1 MTDDSKDALRAAS
14 FEPRSDALSA
24 HEVAEAPRPIGIWIA
39 SAVGAMLLGFVV
51 FVLPQLAHT
60 PDTQSSAV
68 SSSIAEGTQIVP
80 ASSPSGSQEN
90 ASERSPFAEAQLA
103 KARRS
108 AQEVLQSLLET
119 QSRLESRG
127 VDQWA
132 ADDFL
137 AASAVALDGDALYR
151 AQDFVAAEALY
162 QQALDSLNGLE
173 ARLSDEIDKRLAL
186 LFDAIESGDEA
197 TAGIIAPLLQQ
208 MAPDSD
214 AVFDAVERVPFMP
227 VIADLETAAKSNF
240 EQGRLNTAVAQ
251 VDEALALDP
260 AHQRLADV
268 ARQYKSALTQQ
279 RFEDAMTT
287 GFGLLGNNDFAGAR
301 AAFQSARNILPAANG
316 PKAALAQ
323 LEEAET
329 LSRLNDLLNQATDLA
344 AQEQW
349 AKAVEVLEAALAI
362 DASLVEASDGL
373 DRARPLAELFA
384 KLDTIV
390 EKQARLVDPVVLSE
404 AELSLSEAEAAL
416 AANVQTMPV
425 LKEKV
430 AAVQSA
436 VATASTP
443 LPVVITSDGL
453 TEITIK
459 RVARLGTVSSRTVSL
474 RPGQYQFLGSRDGY
488 RDVLVTASIN
498 ATSDNRI
505 DVRCEEAI
513 IR

>member
-1 MTDDSKDALRAAS
+1 MTDDSNDALRAAS
-14 FEPRSDALSA
+14 FEPRAATKSTQ
-24 HEVAEAPRPIGIWIA
+24 EAIDRPRPIGTWLALAIG
-39 SAVGAMLLGFVV
+39 AVLLGFVV
-51 FVLPQLAHT
+51 FILPQLAPT

-68 SSSIAEGTQIVP
+68 TSTIAQDTQT
-80 ASSPSGSQEN
+80 ASATSANAVQEN
-90 ASERSPFAEAQLA
+90 ISERSPFAEAQLA
-103 KARRS
+103 KVRRS

-137 AASAVALDGDALYR
+137 AASAVALEGDALYR
-151 AQDFVAAEALY
+151 AQDFDAAEALY
-162 QQALDSLNGLE
+162 QQALDSLIGLE
-173 ARLSDEIDKRLAL
+173 SRLSDEINSRLVL
-186 LFDAIESGDEA
+186 LLDAIESGDQA
-197 TAGIIAPLLQQ
+197 KAGAVAPLLSQ

-214 AVFDAVERVPFMP
+214 TVFDAVERVPLMP
-227 VIADLETAAKSNF
+227 AITELETAAKASF
-240 EQGRLNTAVAQ
+240 EQGRLSRAVSQ
-251 VDEALALDP
+251 VDEALRLDP
-260 AHQRLADV
+260 AHQRLVKV

-279 RFEDAMTT
+279 RFEDAMTK
-287 GFGLLGNNDFAGAR
+287 GFALLSDNDFTGAR
-301 AAFQSARNILPAANG
+301 ASFQSARNILTAADG

-329 LSRLNDLLNQATDLA
+329 LSRLNELLSQAADLA
-344 AQEQW
+344 AKEQW
-349 AKAVEVLEAALAI
+349 AKAVEVLEAALTI
-362 DASLVEASDGL
+362 DPSLVEALDGL
-373 DRARPLAELFA
+373 DQARPLAELFA

-404 AELSLSEAEAAL
+404 AQLSLTEAEAAL
-416 AANVQTMPV
+416 AANAQTSPV
-425 LKEKV
+425 LKDKV
-430 AAVQSA
+430 AAVRSA

-459 RVARLGTVSSRTVSL
+459 RVASLGTVSSRSVSL
-474 RPGQYQFLGSRDGY
+474 RPGQYQVLGSRDGY
-488 RDVLVTASIN
+488 RDVLVTVSIN

>member
-14 FEPRSDALSA
+14 FEPRAATQSTQEVSDT
-24 HEVAEAPRPIGIWIA
+24 PRPIGTWVALAIG
-39 SAVGAMLLGFVV
+39 AVLLGFVV
-51 FVLPQLAHT
+51 FILPEFAPT
-60 PDTQSSAV
+60 PDSQSSAAP
-68 SSSIAEGTQIVP
+68 STTSKDTQAAP
-80 ASSPSGSQEN
+80 TSTSAAQEN

-103 KARRS
+103 KVRRS

-137 AASAVALDGDALYR
+137 AASAVALEGDSLYR
-151 AQDFVAAEALY
+151 AQDFDAAEALY

-173 ARLSDEIDKRLAL
+173 ARLSDEIDRRLAL
-186 LFDAIESGDEA
+186 LLDAIESGDEA
-197 TAGIIAPLLQQ
+197 TAGTSAPLLQQ

-214 AVFDAVERVPFMP
+214 AVFDAVERVPLMP
-227 VIADLETAAKSNF
+227 TITELETAAKASF
-240 EQGRLNTAVAQ
+240 EQGRLSSAVSQ
-251 VDEALALDP
+251 VDEALRIDP
-260 AHQRLADV
+260 AHQRLAKV

-279 RFEDAMTT
+279 RFEDAMTK
-287 GFGLLGNNDFAGAR
+287 GFALLGDNDFIGAR
-301 AAFQSARNILPAANG
+301 AAFQSARNILPAADG

-329 LSRLNDLLNQATDLA
+329 LSRLNDLLSQAADLA
-344 AQEQW
+344 AQELW
-349 AKAVEVLEAALAI
+349 AKTVEVLESALAI

-373 DRARPLAELFA
+373 DQARPLAELFA

-404 AELSLSEAEAAL
+404 AQLSLSEAEAAL
-416 AANVQTMPV
+416 AENAETSPV
-425 LKEKV
+425 LRDKV
-430 AAVQSA
+430 VAVRSA

>member
-14 FEPRSDALSA
+14 FEPRAATQSTQ
-24 HEVAEAPRPIGIWIA
+24 EAIDRPRPIGTWVALAIG
-39 SAVGAMLLGFVV
+39 AVLLGFVV
-51 FVLPQLAHT
+51 FILPQLAPT

-68 SSSIAEGTQIVP
+68 TSTIAQDTQT
-80 ASSPSGSQEN
+80 ASATSANALKEN
-90 ASERSPFAEAQLA
+90 TSERSPFAEAQLA
-103 KARRS
+103 KVRRS

-127 VDQWA
+127 VDHWA

-137 AASAVALDGDALYR
+137 SASAVALEGDALYR
-151 AQDFVAAEALY
+151 AQDFEAAEALY
-162 QQALDSLNGLE
+162 QQALDSLNELE
-173 ARLSDEIDKRLAL
+173 ARLSDEINSRLAL
-186 LFDAIESGDEA
+186 LLDAIESGDEA
-197 TAGIIAPLLQQ
+197 TAGAIAPLLSQ

-214 AVFDAVERVPFMP
+214 AVFDAVERVPLMP
-227 VIADLETAAKSNF
+227 AITELETAAKASF
-240 EQGRLNTAVAQ
+240 EQGQLSTAVSQ
-251 VDEALALDP
+251 VDEALGLDP
-260 AHQRLADV
+260 AHQRLANV

-279 RFEDAMTT
+279 RFEDAMTK
-287 GFGLLGNNDFAGAR
+287 GFALLSDNDFTGAR
-301 AAFQSARNILPAANG
+301 ASFQLARNILPAADG
-316 PKAALAQ
+316 PRAALAQ

-329 LSRLNDLLNQATDLA
+329 LSRLNDLLSQAADLA
-344 AQEQW
+344 AKEQW
-349 AKAVEVLEAALAI
+349 AKAVEVLETALTI
-362 DASLVEASDGL
+362 DPSLVEASDGL
-373 DRARPLAELFA
+373 DQARPLAELFA

-404 AELSLSEAEAAL
+404 AQLSLSEAEAAL
-416 AANVQTMPV
+416 AANAQTSPV
-425 LKEKV
+425 LKDKV
-430 AAVQSA
+430 AAVRSA
-436 VATASTP
+436 VAMASTP

-488 RDVLVTASIN
+488 RDVLVTVSIN

>member
-14 FEPRSDALSA
+14 FEPRAATKTTQESIDR
-24 HEVAEAPRPIGIWIA
+24 PRPIGTWVALAIG
-39 SAVGAMLLGFVV
+39 AVLLGFVV
-51 FVLPQLAHT
+51 FILPQFAPA
-60 PDTQSSAV
+60 PDTPSSGV
-68 SSSIAEGTQIVP
+68 PSTFSEDTQTVP
-80 ASSPSGSQEN
+80 ASSTSATQEN

-103 KARRS
+103 KVRRS

-127 VDQWA
+127 VDHWA

-137 AASAVALDGDALYR
+137 SASAVALEGDSLYR
-151 AQDFVAAEALY
+151 AQDFEAAEALY
-162 QQALDSLNGLE
+162 QQALDSLNELE
-173 ARLSDEIDKRLAL
+173 ARLSDEINSRLAL
-186 LFDAIESGDEA
+186 LLDAIESGDEA
-197 TAGIIAPLLQQ
+197 TAGAIAPLLSQ

-214 AVFDAVERVPFMP
+214 AVFDAVERVPLMP
-227 VIADLETAAKSNF
+227 AITELETAAKASF
-240 EQGRLNTAVAQ
+240 EQGQLSTAVSQ
-251 VDEALALDP
+251 VDEALGLDP
-260 AHQRLADV
+260 AHQRLANV

-279 RFEDAMTT
+279 RFEDAMTK
-287 GFGLLGNNDFAGAR
+287 GFALLSDNDFTGAR
-301 AAFQSARNILPAANG
+301 ASFQSARNILPAADG

-329 LSRLNDLLNQATDLA
+329 LSRLNDLLSQAADLA
-344 AQEQW
+344 AKEQW
-349 AKAVEVLEAALAI
+349 AKTVEVLEAALTI
-362 DASLVEASDGL
+362 DPSLVEASDGL
-373 DRARPLAELFA
+373 DQARPLAELFA

-404 AELSLSEAEAAL
+404 AQLSLSEAEAAL
-416 AANVQTMPV
+416 AANAQTSPV
-425 LKEKV
+425 LKDKV
-430 AAVQSA
+430 AAVRSA

-459 RVARLGTVSSRTVSL
+459 RVARLGTVSSRNVSL

-488 RDVLVTASIN
+488 RDVLVTANIN

>member
-1 MTDDSKDALRAAS
+1 
-14 FEPRSDALSA
+14 
-24 HEVAEAPRPIGIWIA
+24 V
-39 SAVGAMLLGFVV
+39 LLGFVV
-51 FVLPQLAHT
+51 FILPQLAPT

-68 SSSIAEGTQIVP
+68 TSTIARDTQT
-80 ASSPSGSQEN
+80 ASATSANALKEN
-90 ASERSPFAEAQLA
+90 TSERSPFAEAQLA
-103 KARRS
+103 KVRRS

-137 AASAVALDGDALYR
+137 AASAVALEGDALYR
-151 AQDFVAAEALY
+151 AQDFDAAEALY
-162 QQALDSLNGLE
+162 QQALDSLIGLE
-173 ARLSDEIDKRLAL
+173 SRLNDEIDSRLAL
-186 LFDAIESGDEA
+186 LLDAIESGDEA
-197 TAGIIAPLLQQ
+197 TAVAIAPLLSQ

-214 AVFDAVERVPFMP
+214 TVFNALERVPLMP
-227 VIADLETAAKSNF
+227 AITELETAAKASF
-240 EQGRLNTAVAQ
+240 EQGQLSTAVSQ
-251 VDEALALDP
+251 IEEALGRDP
-260 AHQRLADV
+260 AHQRLANV
-268 ARQYKSALTQQ
+268 AQQYKSALTQQ
-279 RFEDAMTT
+279 RFEDSMTR
-287 GFGLLGNNDFAGAR
+287 GFELLSDSNFTGAR
-301 AAFQSARNILPAANG
+301 SSFQSARNIFPDADG
-316 PKAALAQ
+316 PSAALAQ

-329 LSRLNDLLNQATDLA
+329 LSRLNDLLSQAADLA
-344 AQEQW
+344 AKEQW
-349 AKAVEVLEAALAI
+349 TKAVEVLEAALTI
-362 DASLVEASDGL
+362 DPSLVEASDGL
-373 DRARPLAELFA
+373 DQARPLAELFA

-404 AELSLSEAEAAL
+404 AQLSLSEAEAAL
-416 AANVQTMPV
+416 AANAQTSPV
-425 LKEKV
+425 LKDKV

-436 VATASTP
+436 VVTASTP

>member
-1 MTDDSKDALRAAS
+1 MTDDSKDALHAAS
-14 FEPRSDALSA
+14 FEPRADTQSA
-24 HEVAEAPRPIGIWIA
+24 QIVDTPRPVATWLALAIGAI
-39 SAVGAMLLGFVV
+39 LLGFVV
-51 FVLPQLAHT
+51 FILPQLAPT
-60 PDTQSSAV
+60 PDNRSSAG
-68 SSSIAEGTQIVP
+68 SNTIAKEGQS
-80 ASSPSGSQEN
+80 ASTSLASLSQEN

-103 KARRS
+103 KIRRS

-132 ADDFL
+132 ADDFI
-137 AASAVALDGDALYR
+137 AASAIALEGDVLYR
-151 AQDFVAAEALY
+151 AQDFDEAEVLY

-173 ARLSDEIDKRLAL
+173 ARLSGEITSRLAL
-186 LFDAIESGDEA
+186 LLEAIESGDE
-197 TAGIIAPLLQQ
+197 TAASAIAPLLSQ

-214 AVFDAVERVPFMP
+214 AVFDTVERASLMP
-227 VIADLETAAKSNF
+227 EITELETAAKASF
-240 EQGRLNTAVAQ
+240 KQGRFSAAVSQ
-251 VDEALALDP
+251 VDEALGLDP
-260 AHQRLADV
+260 AHQRLANV
-268 ARQYKSALTQQ
+268 ARQYKSALTRQ
-279 RFEDAMTT
+279 RFEDAMTR
-287 GFGLLGNNDFAGAR
+287 GFALLSENDFTGAR
-301 AAFQSARNILPAANG
+301 ASFQSARNIVPAADG
-316 PKAALAQ
+316 PNAALAQ
-323 LEEAET
+323 LGEAET
-329 LSRLNDLLNQATDLA
+329 LSRLNDLLGQAADLA
-344 AQEQW
+344 AKEQW
-349 AKAVEVLEAALAI
+349 PMAVEVLEAALAI
-362 DASLVEASDGL
+362 DSSLVEALDGL

-390 EKQARLVDPVVLSE
+390 AKQARLVDPVVLSD
-404 AELSLSEAEAAL
+404 AQLSLSEAEAAL
-416 AANVQTMPV
+416 AANAQPSPA
-425 LKEKV
+425 LKYKV
-430 AAVQSA
+430 GAVRSA

-459 RVARLGTVSSRTVSL
+459 RVARLGTVLSRAVSL

>member
-14 FEPRSDALSA
+14 FEPRAATQSTQEISD
-24 HEVAEAPRPIGIWIA
+24 APRPVGTLIALAIG
-39 SAVGAMLLGFVV
+39 AVLLGFVV
-51 FVLPQLAHT
+51 FILPQFASA
-60 PDTQSSAV
+60 PDTPSSGAPSTISEV
-68 SSSIAEGTQIVP
+68 TQTVP
-80 ASSPSGSQEN
+80 ASSTSATQEN

-103 KARRS
+103 KVRRS

-137 AASAVALDGDALYR
+137 SASAVALEGDSLYR
-151 AQDFVAAEALY
+151 AQDFEAAEALY

-173 ARLSDEIDKRLAL
+173 ARLSDEIDRRLAL
-186 LFDAIESGDEA
+186 LLDAIESGDEA
-197 TAGIIAPLLQQ
+197 TAGTIAPLLQQ

-214 AVFDAVERVPFMP
+214 AVFDAVERVPLMP
-227 VIADLETAAKSNF
+227 AITEFETAAKASF
-240 EQGRLNTAVAQ
+240 EQGRLSTAVSQ
-251 VDEALALDP
+251 VDEALGLDP
-260 AHQRLADV
+260 AHQRLAKV

-279 RFEDAMTT
+279 RFEDAMTK
-287 GFGLLGNNDFAGAR
+287 GFALLGNNDFTGAR
-301 AAFQSARNILPAANG
+301 ASFQSARNTLPAANG
-316 PKAALAQ
+316 PRAALAQ

-329 LSRLNDLLNQATDLA
+329 LSRLNDLLSQAADLA
-344 AQEQW
+344 AKEQW

-373 DRARPLAELFA
+373 DQARPLAELFA

-404 AELSLSEAEAAL
+404 AQLSLSEAEAAL
-416 AANVQTMPV
+416 AANAQTAPV
-425 LKEKV
+425 LKGKV
-430 AAVQSA
+430 AAVRSA

>member
-14 FEPRSDALSA
+14 FEPRAATQSTQEISD
-24 HEVAEAPRPIGIWIA
+24 APRPVGTWVALAIG
-39 SAVGAMLLGFVV
+39 AVLLGFVV
-51 FVLPQLAHT
+51 FILPQLAPT
-60 PDTQSSAV
+60 PDSQSSAAP
-68 SSSIAEGTQIVP
+68 STISEDTQTTT
-80 ASSPSGSQEN
+80 ASSTSAAQEN

-103 KARRS
+103 KVRRS

-137 AASAVALDGDALYR
+137 AASAVALEGDSLYR
-151 AQDFVAAEALY
+151 AQDFDAAEALY

-173 ARLSDEIDKRLAL
+173 ARLSDEIDSKLAVL
-186 LFDAIESGDEA
+186 LNAIESGDEA
-197 TAGIIAPLLQQ
+197 TAGTIAPLLQQ

-214 AVFDAVERVPFMP
+214 AVFDAVERVPLMP
-227 VIADLETAAKSNF
+227 AITELETAAKASF
-240 EQGRLNTAVAQ
+240 EQGRLSTAVSQ
-251 VDEALALDP
+251 IDEALGLDP
-260 AHQRLADV
+260 AHQRLAKV
-268 ARQYKSALTQQ
+268 AQQYKLALTQQ
-279 RFEDAMTT
+279 RFEDAMTR
-287 GFGLLGNNDFAGAR
+287 GFALLGDNDFTGAR
-301 AAFQSARNILPAANG
+301 ASFQSARNILPAADG

-329 LSRLNDLLNQATDLA
+329 LSRLNDLLSQAADLA
-344 AQEQW
+344 AKEQW

-404 AELSLSEAEAAL
+404 AQLSLSEAEAAL
-416 AANVQTMPV
+416 AASAQTSPV
-425 LKEKV
+425 LKGKV
-430 AAVQSA
+430 AAVRSA

-443 LPVVITSDGL
+443 LPVIITSDGL

-488 RDVLVTASIN
+488 RDVLITASIN

>member
-14 FEPRSDALSA
+14 FEPRAATQSTQ
-24 HEVAEAPRPIGIWIA
+24 EAIDRPRPIGTWVALVIG
-39 SAVGAMLLGFVV
+39 AVLLGFVV
-51 FVLPQLAHT
+51 FILPQLAPA

-68 SSSIAEGTQIVP
+68 TSTIAQDTQT
-80 ASSPSGSQEN
+80 ASATSANALKEN
-90 ASERSPFAEAQLA
+90 TSERSPFAEAQLA
-103 KARRS
+103 KVRRS

-137 AASAVALDGDALYR
+137 AASAVALEGDALYR
-151 AQDFVAAEALY
+151 AQDFDAAEALY
-162 QQALDSLNGLE
+162 QQALDSLIGLE
-173 ARLSDEIDKRLAL
+173 SRLSDEINSRLAL
-186 LFDAIESGDEA
+186 LLDAIESGNE
-197 TAGIIAPLLQQ
+197 TAASAIAPLLSQ

-214 AVFDAVERVPFMP
+214 AVFDAVERVPLMP
-227 VIADLETAAKSNF
+227 AITELETAAKASF
-240 EQGRLNTAVAQ
+240 EQGRLSRAVSQ
-251 VDEALALDP
+251 VDEALGLDP
-260 AHQRLADV
+260 AHQRLAKV

-279 RFEDAMTT
+279 RFEDAMTK
-287 GFGLLGNNDFAGAR
+287 GFALLSDNDFTGAR
-301 AAFQSARNILPAANG
+301 ASFQSARNILPAADG

-323 LEEAET
+323 LEESET
-329 LSRLNDLLNQATDLA
+329 LSRLNDLLSQAADLA
-344 AQEQW
+344 PKEQW
-349 AKAVEVLEAALAI
+349 AKAVEVLEAALTI
-362 DASLVEASDGL
+362 DPSLVEASDGL
-373 DRARPLAELFA
+373 DQARPLAELFA

-404 AELSLSEAEAAL
+404 AQLSLSEAEAAL
-416 AANVQTMPV
+416 AANAQTSPV
-425 LKEKV
+425 LKDKV
-430 AAVQSA
+430 AAVRSA

-488 RDVLVTASIN
+488 RDVLVTVSIN

>member
-14 FEPRSDALSA
+14 FEPRAATQSTQEVSDT
-24 HEVAEAPRPIGIWIA
+24 PRPIGTWVALAIG
-39 SAVGAMLLGFVV
+39 AVLLGFVV
-51 FVLPQLAHT
+51 FILPQFAPT
-60 PDTQSSAV
+60 PDSQSAAAPSTISEDTQTAPTSSAT
-68 SSSIAEGTQIVP
+68 A
-80 ASSPSGSQEN
+80 AQEK

-103 KARRS
+103 KVRRS

-137 AASAVALDGDALYR
+137 AASAVALEGDSLYR
-151 AQDFVAAEALY
+151 AQDFDVAEALY
-162 QQALDSLNGLE
+162 QQALDSLSELE
-173 ARLSDEIDKRLAL
+173 ARLSDEIDRRLAL
-186 LFDAIESGDEA
+186 LLDAIESGDEA
-197 TAGIIAPLLQQ
+197 TASAIAPLLSQ

-214 AVFDAVERVPFMP
+214 AVFDAAERVPLMP
-227 VIADLETAAKSNF
+227 AITELETAAKTSF
-240 EQGRLNTAVAQ
+240 EQGRLSTAVAQ
-251 VDEALALDP
+251 VDEALGLDP
-260 AHQRLADV
+260 ARQRLADV
-268 ARQYKSALTQQ
+268 AQQYKSALTQQ
-279 RFEDAMTT
+279 RFEDAMTK
-287 GFGLLGNNDFAGAR
+287 GFALLGDNNFTSAR
-301 AAFQSARNILPAANG
+301 ASFQSARNLLPTADG

-329 LSRLNDLLNQATDLA
+329 LSRLNDLLAQAADLA
-344 AQEQW
+344 AKEQW
-349 AKAVEVLEAALAI
+349 AEAVDVLKAALAI

-373 DRARPLAELFA
+373 DQARPLAELFA

-404 AELSLSEAEAAL
+404 AQLTLSEAEAAL
-416 AANVQTMPV
+416 AVNAETSPV
-425 LKEKV
+425 LREKV
-430 AAVQSA
+430 DAVRSA

-459 RVARLGTVSSRTVSL
+459 RVARLGTISSRTVSL

-488 RDVLVTASIN
+488 RDVLITASIN

>member
-1 MTDDSKDALRAAS
+1 MTDDSNDALRAAS
-14 FEPRSDALSA
+14 FEPRAATQSTQ
-24 HEVAEAPRPIGIWIA
+24 EAIDRPRPIGTWVALAIG
-39 SAVGAMLLGFVV
+39 AVLLGFVV
-51 FVLPQLAHT
+51 FILPQLAPA

-68 SSSIAEGTQIVP
+68 TSTIAQDTQT
-80 ASSPSGSQEN
+80 ASATSANALKEN
-90 ASERSPFAEAQLA
+90 TSERSPFAEAQLA
-103 KARRS
+103 KVRRS

-137 AASAVALDGDALYR
+137 AASAVALEGDALYR
-151 AQDFVAAEALY
+151 AQDFDAAEALY
-162 QQALDSLNGLE
+162 QQALDSLIGLE
-173 ARLSDEIDKRLAL
+173 SRLSDEINSRLAL
-186 LFDAIESGDEA
+186 LLDAIESGNE
-197 TAGIIAPLLQQ
+197 TAASAIAPLLSQ

-214 AVFDAVERVPFMP
+214 AVFDAVERVPLVP
-227 VIADLETAAKSNF
+227 AIAELETAAKASF
-240 EQGRLNTAVAQ
+240 EQGRLSRAVSQ
-251 VDEALALDP
+251 VDEALGLDP
-260 AHQRLADV
+260 AHQRLAKV

-279 RFEDAMTT
+279 RFEDAMTK
-287 GFGLLGNNDFAGAR
+287 GFALLSDNDFTGAR
-301 AAFQSARNILPAANG
+301 ASFQSARNILPAADG

-323 LEEAET
+323 LEESET
-329 LSRLNDLLNQATDLA
+329 LSRLNDLLSQAADLA
-344 AQEQW
+344 AKEQW
-349 AKAVEVLEAALAI
+349 AKAVEVLEAALTI
-362 DASLVEASDGL
+362 DPSLVEASDGL
-373 DRARPLAELFA
+373 DQARPLAELFA

-390 EKQARLVDPVVLSE
+390 EKQARLVDPIVLSE
-404 AELSLSEAEAAL
+404 AQLSLSEAEAAL
-416 AANVQTMPV
+416 AANAQTSPV
-425 LKEKV
+425 LKDKV
-430 AAVQSA
+430 AAVRSA

>member
-14 FEPRSDALSA
+14 FEPRAANQSTQEVSD
-24 HEVAEAPRPIGIWIA
+24 APRPIGTWVALAI
-39 SAVGAMLLGFVV
+39 GALLLGFVV
-51 FVLPQLAHT
+51 FILPQLAPT

-68 SSSIAEGTQIVP
+68 PSTIAEDTQT
-80 ASSPSGSQEN
+80 ASTSSASGSQEN

-103 KARRS
+103 KVRHS

-127 VDQWA
+127 VNQWA

-151 AQDFVAAEALY
+151 AQDFDAAETLY

-173 ARLSDEIDKRLAL
+173 ARLSDEIDSRLL
-186 LFDAIESGDEA
+186 LLLDAIEAGNE
-197 TAGIIAPLLQQ
+197 TAASAIAPLLSQ

-214 AVFDAVERVPFMP
+214 AVFDAVGRVPLMP
-227 VIADLETAAKSNF
+227 DITELETTAKASF
-240 EQGRLNTAVAQ
+240 EQGRLNAAVSQ
-251 VDEALALDP
+251 VDEALGLDP
-260 AHQRLADV
+260 AHQRLANV
-268 ARQYKSALTQQ
+268 SRKYKLALTQQ
-279 RFEDAMTT
+279 RFEDAMTK
-287 GFGLLGNNDFAGAR
+287 GFALLSDNDFNGAR
-301 AAFQSARNILPAANG
+301 ASFQSARSILPNADG

-323 LEEAET
+323 LEEVET
-329 LSRLNDLLNQATDLA
+329 LSRLNDLLSQAADLA
-344 AQEQW
+344 TKEQW
-349 AKAVEVLEAALAI
+349 AKAVEALEAALVI
-362 DASLVEASDGL
+362 DASIIEASDGL
-373 DRARPLAELFA
+373 DQARPLAELFA

-404 AELSLSEAEAAL
+404 AQLSLSEAEAAL
-416 AANVQTMPV
+416 AANALASPV
-425 LKEKV
+425 LKDKV
-430 AAVQSA
+430 AAVRSA
-436 VATASTP
+436 VAMASTP

-488 RDVLVTASIN
+488 RDVLITASIN

>member
-14 FEPRSDALSA
+14 FEPRAA
-24 HEVAEAPRPIGIWIA
+24 TKTTQEAIDRPRPIGTWVALAIG
-39 SAVGAMLLGFVV
+39 AVLLGFVV
-51 FVLPQLAHT
+51 FILPQFAPA
-60 PDTQSSAV
+60 PDTPSSGV
-68 SSSIAEGTQIVP
+68 PSTISEDTQTVP
-80 ASSPSGSQEN
+80 ASSTSATQEN

-103 KARRS
+103 KVRRS

-127 VDQWA
+127 VDHWA

-137 AASAVALDGDALYR
+137 SASAVALEGDSLYR
-151 AQDFVAAEALY
+151 AQDFEAAEALY
-162 QQALDSLNGLE
+162 QQALDSLNELE
-173 ARLSDEIDKRLAL
+173 ARLSDEINSRLAL
-186 LFDAIESGDEA
+186 LLDAIESGDEA
-197 TAGIIAPLLQQ
+197 TAGAIAPLLSQ

-214 AVFDAVERVPFMP
+214 AVFDAVERVPLMP
-227 VIADLETAAKSNF
+227 AITELETAAKASF
-240 EQGRLNTAVAQ
+240 EQGQLSTAVSQ
-251 VDEALALDP
+251 VDEALGLDP
-260 AHQRLADV
+260 AHQRLANV

-279 RFEDAMTT
+279 RFEDAMTK
-287 GFGLLGNNDFAGAR
+287 GFALLSDNDFTGAR
-301 AAFQSARNILPAANG
+301 ASFQSARNILPAADG

-329 LSRLNDLLNQATDLA
+329 LSRLNDLLSQAADLA
-344 AQEQW
+344 AKEQW
-349 AKAVEVLEAALAI
+349 TKAVEVLKAALTI
-362 DASLVEASDGL
+362 DPSLVEASDGL
-373 DRARPLAELFA
+373 DQARPLAELFA

-404 AELSLSEAEAAL
+404 AQLSLSEAEAAL
-416 AANVQTMPV
+416 AANAQTSPV
-425 LKEKV
+425 LIDKV
-430 AAVQSA
+430 AAVRSA

-459 RVARLGTVSSRTVSL
+459 RVARLGTVSSRNVSL

-488 RDVLVTASIN
+488 RDVLVTANIN

>member
-14 FEPRSDALSA
+14 FEPRAATHSTQEVSDT
-24 HEVAEAPRPIGIWIA
+24 PRPIGTWVALAIG
-39 SAVGAMLLGFVV
+39 AVLLGFVV
-51 FVLPQLAHT
+51 FILPQFAPT
-60 PDTQSSAV
+60 PDSQSSAAPSTISKDTQTART
-68 SSSIAEGTQIVP
+68 SSTSA
-80 ASSPSGSQEN
+80 AQEN

-103 KARRS
+103 KVRRS

-137 AASAVALDGDALYR
+137 AASAVALEGDSLYR
-151 AQDFVAAEALY
+151 AQDFDAAEALY

-173 ARLSDEIDKRLAL
+173 ARLSDEIDRRLAL
-186 LFDAIESGDEA
+186 LLDAIELGDEDTAGA
-197 TAGIIAPLLQQ
+197 TASLLQQ

-214 AVFDAVERVPFMP
+214 SVFDAVERVPLMP
-227 VIADLETAAKSNF
+227 AITELERAAKASL
-240 EQGRLNTAVAQ
+240 EQGRLSTAVSQ
-251 VDEALALDP
+251 IDEALGLDA
-260 AHQRLADV
+260 AHQRLAKV

-279 RFEDAMTT
+279 RFEDAMTK
-287 GFGLLGNNDFAGAR
+287 GFALLGDHDFTGAR
-301 AAFQSARNILPAANG
+301 ASFRSARNILPAANG
-316 PKAALAQ
+316 PRAALAQ

-329 LSRLNDLLNQATDLA
+329 LSRLNDLLSEAADLA
-344 AQEQW
+344 AQELW
-349 AKAVEVLEAALAI
+349 TKTVEVLEAALAI

-373 DRARPLAELFA
+373 DQARPLAELFA

-404 AELSLSEAEAAL
+404 AQLSLSEAEAAL
-416 AANVQTMPV
+416 EANIQTSPV
-425 LKEKV
+425 LKGKV
-430 AAVQSA
+430 AAVRSA

-488 RDVLVTASIN
+488 RDVLITASIN

>member
-1 MTDDSKDALRAAS
+1 MTDDSNDALRAAS
-14 FEPRSDALSA
+14 FEPRAATQSTQ
-24 HEVAEAPRPIGIWIA
+24 EAIDRPRPIGTWVALAIG
-39 SAVGAMLLGFVV
+39 AVLLGFVV
-51 FVLPQLAHT
+51 FILPQLAPA

-68 SSSIAEGTQIVP
+68 TSTIAQDTQT
-80 ASSPSGSQEN
+80 ASATSANALKEN
-90 ASERSPFAEAQLA
+90 TSERSPFAEAQLA
-103 KARRS
+103 KVRRS

-137 AASAVALDGDALYR
+137 AASAVALEGDALYR
-151 AQDFVAAEALY
+151 AQDFDAAEALY
-162 QQALDSLNGLE
+162 QQALDSLIGLE
-173 ARLSDEIDKRLAL
+173 SRLSDEINSRLAL
-186 LFDAIESGDEA
+186 LLDAIESGNE
-197 TAGIIAPLLQQ
+197 TAASAIAPLLSQ

-214 AVFDAVERVPFMP
+214 AVFDAVERVPLVP
-227 VIADLETAAKSNF
+227 AIAELETAAKASF
-240 EQGRLNTAVAQ
+240 EQGRLSRAVSQ
-251 VDEALALDP
+251 VDEALGLDP
-260 AHQRLADV
+260 AHQRLAKV

-279 RFEDAMTT
+279 RFEDAMTK
-287 GFGLLGNNDFAGAR
+287 GFALLSDNDFTGAR
-301 AAFQSARNILPAANG
+301 ASFQSARNILPAADG

-323 LEEAET
+323 LEESET
-329 LSRLNDLLNQATDLA
+329 LSRLNDLLSQAADLA
-344 AQEQW
+344 AKEQW
-349 AKAVEVLEAALAI
+349 AKAVEVLEAALTI
-362 DASLVEASDGL
+362 DPSLVEASDGL
-373 DRARPLAELFA
+373 DQARPLAELFA

-390 EKQARLVDPVVLSE
+390 EKQARLVDPLVLSE
-404 AELSLSEAEAAL
+404 AQLSLSEAEAAL
-416 AANVQTMPV
+416 AANAQTSPV
-425 LKEKV
+425 LKDKV
-430 AAVQSA
+430 AAVRSA

>member
-14 FEPRSDALSA
+14 FEPRAATQSTQEVSDASRPVGTW
-24 HEVAEAPRPIGIWIA
+24 VAL
-39 SAVGAMLLGFVV
+39 AVGAVLLGFVF
-51 FVLPQLAHT
+51 FVLPQLAPT

-68 SSSIAEGTQIVP
+68 PSTMAEGTQTEST
-80 ASSPSGSQEN
+80 SSANAAQEN
-90 ASERSPFAEAQLA
+90 VSERSPFAEAQLA
-103 KARRS
+103 KVRRS

-132 ADDFL
+132 TDDFL
-137 AASAVALDGDALYR
+137 AASAIAVEGDALYR
-151 AQDFVAAEALY
+151 AQDFDAAEALY

-173 ARLSDEIDKRLAL
+173 ARLSDEIDSGLAL
-186 LFDAIESGDEA
+186 LLNAIESGDEA
-197 TAGIIAPLLQQ
+197 TAGAIAPLLSQ

-214 AVFDAVERVPFMP
+214 VVFDALERVPLMP
-227 VIADLETAAKSNF
+227 TITELETAAKASF
-240 EQGRLNTAVAQ
+240 EQGHLSMAVSK
-251 VDEALALDP
+251 VDEALGLDP
-260 AHQRLADV
+260 AHQRLANV
-268 ARQYKSALTQQ
+268 VRQYKSALAKQ
-279 RFEDAMTT
+279 RFEDAMTG
-287 GFGLLGNNDFAGAR
+287 GFALLSNNDFTGAR
-301 AAFQSARNILPAANG
+301 SSFQSARNILPAADG

-329 LSRLNDLLNQATDLA
+329 LSRLNDLLAQAADLA
-344 AQEQW
+344 AKEQW
-349 AKAVEVLEAALAI
+349 SETVEVLEAALVI

-373 DRARPLAELFA
+373 DQARPLAELFA

-390 EKQARLVDPVVLSE
+390 EKQSRLVDPVVLSE
-404 AELSLSEAEAAL
+404 AQLSLSEAEAAL
-416 AANVQTMPV
+416 AASAQTMPV
-425 LKEKV
+425 LKDKV
-430 AAVQSA
+430 AAVRSA
-436 VATASTP
+436 VATASRP

-488 RDVLVTASIN
+488 RDVLITASIN

>member
-14 FEPRSDALSA
+14 FEPRAATQSTQ
-24 HEVAEAPRPIGIWIA
+24 EAIDRPRPIGTWVALAIG
-39 SAVGAMLLGFVV
+39 AVLLGFVV
-51 FVLPQLAHT
+51 FILPQLAPA

-68 SSSIAEGTQIVP
+68 TSTIAQDTQT
-80 ASSPSGSQEN
+80 ASATSANALKEN
-90 ASERSPFAEAQLA
+90 TSERSPFAEAQLA
-103 KARRS
+103 KVRRS

-137 AASAVALDGDALYR
+137 AASAVALEGDALYR
-151 AQDFVAAEALY
+151 AQDFDAADALY
-162 QQALDSLNGLE
+162 QQALDSLIGLE
-173 ARLSDEIDKRLAL
+173 SRLSDEINSRLAL
-186 LFDAIESGDEA
+186 LLDAIESGNE
-197 TAGIIAPLLQQ
+197 TAASAIAPLLSQ

-214 AVFDAVERVPFMP
+214 AVFDAVERVPLVP
-227 VIADLETAAKSNF
+227 AIAELETAAKASF
-240 EQGRLNTAVAQ
+240 EQGRLSRAVSQ
-251 VDEALALDP
+251 VDEALGLDP
-260 AHQRLADV
+260 AHQRLAKV

-279 RFEDAMTT
+279 RFEDAMTK
-287 GFGLLGNNDFAGAR
+287 GFALLSDNDFTGAR
-301 AAFQSARNILPAANG
+301 ASFQSARNILPAADG

-323 LEEAET
+323 LEESET
-329 LSRLNDLLNQATDLA
+329 LSRLNDLLSQAADLA
-344 AQEQW
+344 AKEQW
-349 AKAVEVLEAALAI
+349 AKAVEVLEAALTI
-362 DASLVEASDGL
+362 DPSLVEASDGL
-373 DRARPLAELFA
+373 DQARPLAELFA

-390 EKQARLVDPVVLSE
+390 EKQARLVDPLVLSE
-404 AELSLSEAEAAL
+404 AQLSLSEAEAAL
-416 AANVQTMPV
+416 AANAQTSPV
-425 LKEKV
+425 LKDKV
-430 AAVQSA
+430 AAVRSA

>member
-14 FEPRSDALSA
+14 FEPRAATQSTQ
-24 HEVAEAPRPIGIWIA
+24 EAIDRPRPIGTWVALAIG
-39 SAVGAMLLGFVV
+39 AVLLGFVV
-51 FVLPQLAHT
+51 FILPQLAPT

-68 SSSIAEGTQIVP
+68 TSTIAQDTQT
-80 ASSPSGSQEN
+80 ASATSANALKEN
-90 ASERSPFAEAQLA
+90 TSERSPFAEAQLA
-103 KARRS
+103 KVRRS

-127 VDQWA
+127 VDHWA

-137 AASAVALDGDALYR
+137 SASAVALEGDALYR
-151 AQDFVAAEALY
+151 AQDFEAAEALY
-162 QQALDSLNGLE
+162 QQALDSLNELE
-173 ARLSDEIDKRLAL
+173 ARLSDEINSRLAL
-186 LFDAIESGDEA
+186 LLDAIESGDEA
-197 TAGIIAPLLQQ
+197 TAGAIAPLLSQ

-214 AVFDAVERVPFMP
+214 AVFDAVERVPLMP
-227 VIADLETAAKSNF
+227 AITELETAAQASF
-240 EQGRLNTAVAQ
+240 EQGQLSTAVSQ
-251 VDEALALDP
+251 VDEALGLDP
-260 AHQRLADV
+260 AHQRLAKV

-279 RFEDAMTT
+279 RFEDAMTK
-287 GFGLLGNNDFAGAR
+287 GFALLSDNDFTGAR
-301 AAFQSARNILPAANG
+301 ASFQLARNILPAADG
-316 PKAALAQ
+316 PRAALAQ

-329 LSRLNDLLNQATDLA
+329 LSRLNDLLSQAADLA
-344 AQEQW
+344 AKEQW
-349 AKAVEVLEAALAI
+349 AKAVEVLEAALTI
-362 DASLVEASDGL
+362 DPSLVEASDGL
-373 DRARPLAELFA
+373 DQARPLAELFA

-404 AELSLSEAEAAL
+404 AQLSLSEAEAAL
-416 AANVQTMPV
+416 AANAQTSPV
-425 LKEKV
+425 LKDKV
-430 AAVQSA
+430 AAVRSA
-436 VATASTP
+436 VAMASTP

-488 RDVLVTASIN
+488 RDVLVTVSIN

>member
-14 FEPRSDALSA
+14 FEPRAATHSSQEVSD
-24 HEVAEAPRPIGIWIA
+24 APRP
-39 SAVGAMLLGFVV
+39 VGTWVALATGTVLLGFVV
-51 FVLPQLAHT
+51 FILPQFAPT
-60 PDTQSSAV
+60 ADTRPSAV
-68 SSSIAEGTQIVP
+68 PSTISEETQT
-80 ASSPSGSQEN
+80 ASTASANVSQEN
-90 ASERSPFAEAQLA
+90 SSERSPFAEAQVA
-103 KARRS
+103 KVRRS

-127 VDQWA
+127 VNQWA
-132 ADDFL
+132 ADDFF
-137 AASAVALDGDALYR
+137 AASAIALEGDALYR
-151 AQDFVAAEALY
+151 AQDFEAAEALY
-162 QQALDSLNGLE
+162 QEALDSLIDLE
-173 ARLSDEIDKRLAL
+173 SRLREEIDSRLAL
-186 LFDAIESGDEA
+186 LLDAIESGDEA
-197 TAGIIAPLLQQ
+197 TAGAIAPLLQQ

-214 AVFDAVERVPFMP
+214 AVFDAVERVPLMP
-227 VIADLETAAKSNF
+227 HITELETASKASF
-240 EQGRLNTAVAQ
+240 EQGRLSTAVSQ
-251 VDEALALDP
+251 IDEALGLDP
-260 AHQRLADV
+260 AHQRLEKV

-279 RFEDAMTT
+279 RFEDAMTK
-287 GFGLLGNNDFAGAR
+287 GFALLGNNDFTGAR
-301 AAFQSARNILPAANG
+301 ALFQSARNILPAANG
-316 PKAALAQ
+316 PRAALAQ

-329 LSRLNDLLNQATDLA
+329 LSSLNDLLSQAADFA
-344 AQEQW
+344 AKEQW

-362 DASLVEASDGL
+362 DPSVVEASDGL
-373 DRARPLAELFA
+373 DQARPLAELFA

-404 AELSLSEAEAAL
+404 AQLSLSEAEAAL
-416 AANVQTMPV
+416 AANAQTAPV
-425 LKEKV
+425 LKGKV
-430 AAVQSA
+430 AAVRSA

-459 RVARLGTVSSRTVSL
+459 RVVRLGTVSSRTVSL

>member
-1 MTDDSKDALRAAS
+1 MTDDSNDALRAAS
-14 FEPRSDALSA
+14 FEPRAATQSTQ
-24 HEVAEAPRPIGIWIA
+24 EAIDRPRPIGTWVALAIG
-39 SAVGAMLLGFVV
+39 AVLLGFVV
-51 FVLPQLAHT
+51 FILPQLAPA

-68 SSSIAEGTQIVP
+68 TSTIAQDTQT
-80 ASSPSGSQEN
+80 ASATSANALKEN
-90 ASERSPFAEAQLA
+90 TSERSPFAEAQLA
-103 KARRS
+103 KVRRS

-137 AASAVALDGDALYR
+137 AASAVALEGDALYR
-151 AQDFVAAEALY
+151 AQDFDAAEALY
-162 QQALDSLNGLE
+162 QQALDSLIGLE
-173 ARLSDEIDKRLAL
+173 SRLSDEINSRLAL
-186 LFDAIESGDEA
+186 LLDAIESGNE
-197 TAGIIAPLLQQ
+197 TAASAIAPLLSQ

-214 AVFDAVERVPFMP
+214 AVFDAVERVPLMP
-227 VIADLETAAKSNF
+227 AITELETAAKASF
-240 EQGRLNTAVAQ
+240 EQGRLSRAVSQ
-251 VDEALALDP
+251 VDEALGLDP
-260 AHQRLADV
+260 AHQRLAKV

-279 RFEDAMTT
+279 RFEDAMTK
-287 GFGLLGNNDFAGAR
+287 GFALLSDNDFTGAR
-301 AAFQSARNILPAANG
+301 ASFQSARNILPAADG

-323 LEEAET
+323 LEESET
-329 LSRLNDLLNQATDLA
+329 LSRLNDLLSQAADLA
-344 AQEQW
+344 AKEQW
-349 AKAVEVLEAALAI
+349 AKAVEVLEAALTI
-362 DASLVEASDGL
+362 DPSLVEASDGL
-373 DRARPLAELFA
+373 DQARPLAELFA

-390 EKQARLVDPVVLSE
+390 EKQARLVDPLVLSE
-404 AELSLSEAEAAL
+404 AQLSLSEAEAAL
-416 AANVQTMPV
+416 AANAQTSPV
-425 LKEKV
+425 LKDKV
-430 AAVQSA
+430 AAVRSA

>member
-14 FEPRSDALSA
+14 FEPRAA
-24 HEVAEAPRPIGIWIA
+24 TKTTQEAIDRPRPIGTWVALAIG
-39 SAVGAMLLGFVV
+39 AVLLGFVV
-51 FVLPQLAHT
+51 FILPQFAPA
-60 PDTQSSAV
+60 PDTPSSGV
-68 SSSIAEGTQIVP
+68 PSTISEDTQTVP
-80 ASSPSGSQEN
+80 ASSTSATQEN

-103 KARRS
+103 KVRRS

-127 VDQWA
+127 VDHWA

-137 AASAVALDGDALYR
+137 SASAVALEGDSLYR
-151 AQDFVAAEALY
+151 AQDFEAAEALY
-162 QQALDSLNGLE
+162 QQALDSLNELE
-173 ARLSDEIDKRLAL
+173 ARLSDEINSRLAL
-186 LFDAIESGDEA
+186 LLDAIESGDEA
-197 TAGIIAPLLQQ
+197 TAGAIAPLLSQ

-214 AVFDAVERVPFMP
+214 AVFDAVERVPLMP
-227 VIADLETAAKSNF
+227 AITELETAAKASF
-240 EQGRLNTAVAQ
+240 EQGQLSTAVSQ
-251 VDEALALDP
+251 VDEALGLDP
-260 AHQRLADV
+260 AHQRLANV

-279 RFEDAMTT
+279 RFEDAMTK
-287 GFGLLGNNDFAGAR
+287 GFALLSDNDFTGAR
-301 AAFQSARNILPAANG
+301 ASFQSARNILPAADG

-329 LSRLNDLLNQATDLA
+329 LSRLNDLLSQAADLA
-344 AQEQW
+344 AKEQW
-349 AKAVEVLEAALAI
+349 AKTVEVLEAALTI
-362 DASLVEASDGL
+362 DPSLVEASDGL
-373 DRARPLAELFA
+373 DQARPLAELFA

-404 AELSLSEAEAAL
+404 AQLSLSEAEAAL
-416 AANVQTMPV
+416 AANAQTSPV
-425 LKEKV
+425 LKDKV
-430 AAVQSA
+430 AAVRSA

-459 RVARLGTVSSRTVSL
+459 RFARLGTVSSRNVSL

>member
-1 MTDDSKDALRAAS
+1 MTEDSEDALRAAS
-14 FEPRSDALSA
+14 FEARAATQITQEASDT
-24 HEVAEAPRPIGIWIA
+24 PGPTGIWVA
-39 SAVGAMLLGFVV
+39 LAVGAVLLGFVV
-51 FVLPQLAHT
+51 FILPQLAPT
-60 PDTQSSAV
+60 PETQSSAV
-68 SSSIAEGTQIVP
+68 PSTIAEDTHT
-80 ASSPSGSQEN
+80 ASTSSTNGSQEN

-103 KARRS
+103 KVRRS

-127 VDQWA
+127 ADQWA

-137 AASAVALDGDALYR
+137 AASAVALDGDSLYR
-151 AQDFVAAEALY
+151 AQDFDAAEALY

-173 ARLSDEIDKRLAL
+173 ARLSNEIDIRLAL
-186 LFDAIESGDEA
+186 LLDAIESGNE
-197 TAGIIAPLLQQ
+197 TAASAIAPLLSQ
-208 MAPDSD
+208 MAPDND

-227 VIADLETAAKSNF
+227 DIAKLETAAKASF
-240 EQGRLNTAVAQ
+240 EQGRLSTAVSQ
-251 VDEALALDP
+251 IDEALRLDR
-260 AHQRLADV
+260 AHQRLTNV
-268 ARQYKSALTQQ
+268 AGQYKSALTKQ
-279 RFEDAMTT
+279 RFEDAMTK
-287 GFGLLGNNDFAGAR
+287 GFALLSDNDFTGAR
-301 AAFQSARNILPAANG
+301 ASFQSARSILPNADG

-323 LEEAET
+323 LEETET
-329 LSRLNDLLNQATDLA
+329 LLRLNDLLGQATDLA
-344 AQEQW
+344 AKEQW

-373 DRARPLAELFA
+373 DQARPLAELFA

-404 AELSLSEAEAAL
+404 AQLSLSEAEAAL
-416 AANVQTMPV
+416 AADAQRPSV
-425 LKEKV
+425 LKDKV
-430 AAVQSA
+430 AAVRVA

-498 ATSDNRI
+498 AAADNRI
-505 DVRCEEAI
+505 DVRCEEAM

>member
-14 FEPRSDALSA
+14 FEPRAA
-24 HEVAEAPRPIGIWIA
+24 TKTTQEAIDRPRPIGTWVALAIG
-39 SAVGAMLLGFVV
+39 AVLLGFVV
-51 FVLPQLAHT
+51 FILPQFAPA
-60 PDTQSSAV
+60 PDTPSSGV
-68 SSSIAEGTQIVP
+68 PSTISEDTQTVP
-80 ASSPSGSQEN
+80 ASSTSATQEY

-103 KARRS
+103 KVRRS

-127 VDQWA
+127 VDHWA

-137 AASAVALDGDALYR
+137 SASAVALEGDSLYR
-151 AQDFVAAEALY
+151 AQDFEAAEALY
-162 QQALDSLNGLE
+162 QQALDSLNELE
-173 ARLSDEIDKRLAL
+173 ARLSDEINSRLAL
-186 LFDAIESGDEA
+186 LLDAIESGDEA
-197 TAGIIAPLLQQ
+197 TAGAIAPLLSQ

-214 AVFDAVERVPFMP
+214 AVFDAVERVPLMP
-227 VIADLETAAKSNF
+227 AITELETAAKASF
-240 EQGRLNTAVAQ
+240 EQGQLSTAVSQ
-251 VDEALALDP
+251 VDEALGLDP
-260 AHQRLADV
+260 AHQRLANV

-279 RFEDAMTT
+279 RFEDAMTK
-287 GFGLLGNNDFAGAR
+287 GFALLGDNDFTGAR
-301 AAFQSARNILPAANG
+301 ASFQSARNILPAADG

-329 LSRLNDLLNQATDLA
+329 LSRLNDLLSQAADLA
-344 AQEQW
+344 AKEQW
-349 AKAVEVLEAALAI
+349 TKAVEVLKAALTI
-362 DASLVEASDGL
+362 DPSLVEASDGL
-373 DRARPLAELFA
+373 DQARPLAELFA

-404 AELSLSEAEAAL
+404 AQLSLSEAEAAL
-416 AANVQTMPV
+416 AANAQTSPV
-425 LKEKV
+425 LKDKV
-430 AAVQSA
+430 AAVRSA

-459 RVARLGTVSSRTVSL
+459 RVARLGTVSSRNVSL

-488 RDVLVTASIN
+488 RDVLVTANIN

>member
-14 FEPRSDALSA
+14 FEPRAATQSTQ
-24 HEVAEAPRPIGIWIA
+24 EAIDRPRPIGTWVALAIG
-39 SAVGAMLLGFVV
+39 AVLLGFVV
-51 FVLPQLAHT
+51 FILPQLAPA

-68 SSSIAEGTQIVP
+68 TSTIAQDTQT
-80 ASSPSGSQEN
+80 ASATSANALKEN
-90 ASERSPFAEAQLA
+90 TSERSPFAEAQLA
-103 KARRS
+103 KVRRS

-137 AASAVALDGDALYR
+137 AASAVALEGDALYR
-151 AQDFVAAEALY
+151 AQDFDAAEALY
-162 QQALDSLNGLE
+162 QQALDSLIGLE
-173 ARLSDEIDKRLAL
+173 ARLSDEINSRLAL
-186 LFDAIESGDEA
+186 LLDAIESGDEA
-197 TAGIIAPLLQQ
+197 TAGAIAPLLSQ

-214 AVFDAVERVPFMP
+214 AVFDAVERVPLVP
-227 VIADLETAAKSNF
+227 AIAKLETAAKASF
-240 EQGRLNTAVAQ
+240 EQGRLSRAVSQ
-251 VDEALALDP
+251 VDEALGLDP
-260 AHQRLADV
+260 AHQRLAKV

-279 RFEDAMTT
+279 RFEDAMTK
-287 GFGLLGNNDFAGAR
+287 GFALLSDNDFTGAR
-301 AAFQSARNILPAANG
+301 ASFQSARNILPAADG

-323 LEEAET
+323 LEESET
-329 LSRLNDLLNQATDLA
+329 LSRLNDVLSQAADLA
-344 AQEQW
+344 PKEQW
-349 AKAVEVLEAALAI
+349 AKAVEVLEAALTI
-362 DASLVEASDGL
+362 DPSLVEASDGL
-373 DRARPLAELFA
+373 DQARPLAELFA

-404 AELSLSEAEAAL
+404 AQLSLSEAKAAL
-416 AANVQTMPV
+416 AANAQTSPV
-425 LKEKV
+425 LKDKV
-430 AAVQSA
+430 AAVRSA

>member
-14 FEPRSDALSA
+14 FEPRAA
-24 HEVAEAPRPIGIWIA
+24 TKTTQEAIDRPRPIGTWVALAIG
-39 SAVGAMLLGFVV
+39 AVLLGFVV
-51 FVLPQLAHT
+51 FILPQFAPA
-60 PDTQSSAV
+60 PDTPSSGV
-68 SSSIAEGTQIVP
+68 PSTISEDTQTVP
-80 ASSPSGSQEN
+80 ASSTSATQEN

-103 KARRS
+103 KVRRS

-127 VDQWA
+127 VDHWA

-137 AASAVALDGDALYR
+137 SASAVALEGDSLYR
-151 AQDFVAAEALY
+151 AQDFEAAEALY
-162 QQALDSLNGLE
+162 QQALDSLNELE
-173 ARLSDEIDKRLAL
+173 ARLSDEINSRLAL
-186 LFDAIESGDEA
+186 LLDAIESGDEA
-197 TAGIIAPLLQQ
+197 TAGAIAPLLSQ

-214 AVFDAVERVPFMP
+214 AVFDAVERVPLMP
-227 VIADLETAAKSNF
+227 AITELETAAKASF
-240 EQGRLNTAVAQ
+240 EQGQLSTAVSQ
-251 VDEALALDP
+251 VDEALGLDP
-260 AHQRLADV
+260 AHQRLANV

-279 RFEDAMTT
+279 RFEDAMTK
-287 GFGLLGNNDFAGAR
+287 GFALLSDNDFTGAR
-301 AAFQSARNILPAANG
+301 ASFQSARNILPAADG

-329 LSRLNDLLNQATDLA
+329 LSRLNDLLSQAADLA
-344 AQEQW
+344 AKEQW
-349 AKAVEVLEAALAI
+349 AKTVEVLEAALTI
-362 DASLVEASDGL
+362 DPSLVEASDGL
-373 DRARPLAELFA
+373 DQARPLAELFA

-404 AELSLSEAEAAL
+404 AQLSLSEAEAAL
-416 AANVQTMPV
+416 AANAQTSPV
-425 LKEKV
+425 LIDKV
-430 AAVQSA
+430 AAVRSA

-459 RVARLGTVSSRTVSL
+459 RVARLGTVSSRNVSL

-488 RDVLVTASIN
+488 RDVLVTANIN

>member
-1 MTDDSKDALRAAS
+1 MTDDSNDALRAAS
-14 FEPRSDALSA
+14 FEPRANAQSA
-24 HEVAEAPRPIGIWIA
+24 HEVSDSPRPIGTWIA
-39 SAVGAMLLGFVV
+39 LAVGAMLLGFVI
-51 FVLPQLAHT
+51 FVLPQLAPT

-68 SSSIAEGTQIVP
+68 TSTIARDTQTAT
-80 ASSPSGSQEN
+80 ASSPSGSPEN

-103 KARRS
+103 KVRRS

-137 AASAVALDGDALYR
+137 AANAIALEGDALYR
-151 AQDFVAAEALY
+151 AQDFDAAEALY
-162 QQALDSLNGLE
+162 QQAFDKLSGLE
-173 ARLSDEIDKRLAL
+173 ARLSDEIDSRLAL
-186 LFDAIESGDEA
+186 LLDAIESGDEA
-197 TAGIIAPLLQQ
+197 TAGVIAPLLQR

-214 AVFDAVERVPFMP
+214 TVFDALERVPLMP
-227 VIADLETAAKSNF
+227 AITELETAAKASF
-240 EQGRLNTAVAQ
+240 EQGQLSTAVSQ
-251 VDEALALDP
+251 IEEALGRDP
-260 AHQRLADV
+260 AHQRLAKV
-268 ARQYKSALTQQ
+268 AQPYKSALTQQ
-279 RFEDAMTT
+279 RFEDSMTR
-287 GFGLLGNNDFAGAR
+287 GFELLSDSNFTGAR
-301 AAFQSARNILPAANG
+301 SSFQSARNIFPDADG
-316 PKAALAQ
+316 PSAALAQ

-329 LSRLNDLLNQATDLA
+329 LMRLNDLLAQAADLA
-344 AQEQW
+344 AREQW
-349 AKAVEVLEAALAI
+349 AETVEVLEAALAI

-373 DRARPLAELFA
+373 DQAGPLAELFA

-404 AELSLSEAEAAL
+404 AQLSLSEAEAAL
-416 AANVQTMPV
+416 AANAQTSPV
-425 LKEKV
+425 LKDKV

>member
-14 FEPRSDALSA
+14 FEPRAATHST
-24 HEVAEAPRPIGIWIA
+24 HEVSDAPRPVGTWVALAIGT
-39 SAVGAMLLGFVV
+39 VLLGFVV
-51 FVLPQLAHT
+51 FILPQLAPT
-60 PDTQSSAV
+60 PDTPSSAV
-68 SSSIAEGTQIVP
+68 TNTSAEDALIASTSA
-80 ASSPSGSQEN
+80 ASAAQEN

-103 KARRS
+103 KVRRS

-137 AASAVALDGDALYR
+137 AASAVALEGDALYR
-151 AQDFVAAEALY
+151 AQDFDAAEALY
-162 QQALDSLNGLE
+162 QQALDSLIGLE
-173 ARLSDEIDKRLAL
+173 SRLSDEIDSRLAL
-186 LFDAIESGDEA
+186 LLDAIESGDEA
-197 TAGIIAPLLQQ
+197 TAGAIAPLLQQ

-214 AVFDAVERVPFMP
+214 AVFDALERVPLMP
-227 VIADLETAAKSNF
+227 TITEIETAARASF
-240 EQGRLNTAVAQ
+240 EQGRLSGAVSQ
-251 VDEALALDP
+251 VDEALGLDP
-260 AHQRLADV
+260 AHQRLAKV

-279 RFEDAMTT
+279 RFEDAMTK
-287 GFGLLGNNDFAGAR
+287 GFALLSDNDFAGAR
-301 AAFQSARNILPAANG
+301 ASFQSARNILPAADG

-329 LSRLNDLLNQATDLA
+329 LSRLNDLLSQAADLA
-344 AQEQW
+344 AREQW
-349 AKAVEVLEAALAI
+349 AKTVEVLEAALAI

-373 DRARPLAELFA
+373 NQARPLAELFA

-404 AELSLSEAEAAL
+404 AQLSLSEAEAAL
-416 AANVQTMPV
+416 AASAQTSPV
-425 LKEKV
+425 LKDKV
-430 AAVQSA
+430 AAVRSA

-488 RDVLVTASIN
+488 RDVLITASIN
-498 ATSDNRI
+498 AASDNRI

>member
-14 FEPRSDALSA
+14 FEPRAA
-24 HEVAEAPRPIGIWIA
+24 TKTTQEAIDRPRPIGTWVALAIG
-39 SAVGAMLLGFVV
+39 AVLLGFVV
-51 FVLPQLAHT
+51 FILPQFAPA
-60 PDTQSSAV
+60 PDTPSSGV
-68 SSSIAEGTQIVP
+68 PSTISEDTQTVP
-80 ASSPSGSQEN
+80 ASSTSATQEN

-103 KARRS
+103 KVRRS

-127 VDQWA
+127 VDHWA

-137 AASAVALDGDALYR
+137 SASAVALEGDSLYR
-151 AQDFVAAEALY
+151 AQDFEAAEALY
-162 QQALDSLNGLE
+162 QQALDSLNELE
-173 ARLSDEIDKRLAL
+173 ARLSDEINSRLAL
-186 LFDAIESGDEA
+186 LLDAIESGDEA
-197 TAGIIAPLLQQ
+197 TAGAIAPLLSQ

-214 AVFDAVERVPFMP
+214 AVFDAVERVPLMP
-227 VIADLETAAKSNF
+227 AITELETAAKASF
-240 EQGRLNTAVAQ
+240 EQGQLSTAVSQ
-251 VDEALALDP
+251 VDEALGLDP
-260 AHQRLADV
+260 AHQRLANV

-279 RFEDAMTT
+279 RFEDAMTK
-287 GFGLLGNNDFAGAR
+287 GFALLSDNDFTGAR
-301 AAFQSARNILPAANG
+301 ASFQSARNILPAADG

-329 LSRLNDLLNQATDLA
+329 LSRLSDLLSQAADLA
-344 AQEQW
+344 AKEQW
-349 AKAVEVLEAALAI
+349 AKTVEVLEAALTI
-362 DASLVEASDGL
+362 DPSLVEASDGL
-373 DRARPLAELFA
+373 DQARPLAELFA

-404 AELSLSEAEAAL
+404 AQLSLSEAEAAL
-416 AANVQTMPV
+416 AANAQTSPV
-425 LKEKV
+425 LIDKV
-430 AAVQSA
+430 AAVRSA

-488 RDVLVTASIN
+488 RDVLVTANIN

>member
-14 FEPRSDALSA
+14 FEPRAATQSTQEISD
-24 HEVAEAPRPIGIWIA
+24 APRPVGTWIA
-39 SAVGAMLLGFVV
+39 LAIGAVLLGFVV
-51 FVLPQLAHT
+51 FILPQFAPA
-60 PDTQSSAV
+60 PDTPSSGAP
-68 SSSIAEGTQIVP
+68 STISEDTQTAP
-80 ASSPSGSQEN
+80 ASSTSATQEN

-103 KARRS
+103 KVRRS

-132 ADDFL
+132 ANDFL
-137 AASAVALDGDALYR
+137 SASAVALEGDSLYR
-151 AQDFVAAEALY
+151 AQDFEAAEALY

-173 ARLSDEIDKRLAL
+173 ARLSDEIDRRLAL
-186 LFDAIESGDEA
+186 LLDAIESGDEA
-197 TAGIIAPLLQQ
+197 TAGTIAPLLQQ

-214 AVFDAVERVPFMP
+214 AVFDAVERVPLMP
-227 VIADLETAAKSNF
+227 AITEFETAAKASF
-240 EQGRLNTAVAQ
+240 EQGRLSTAVSQ
-251 VDEALALDP
+251 VDEALGLDP
-260 AHQRLADV
+260 AHQRLAKV

-279 RFEDAMTT
+279 RFEDAMTK
-287 GFGLLGNNDFAGAR
+287 GFALLGNNDFTGAR
-301 AAFQSARNILPAANG
+301 ASFQSARNILPAANG
-316 PKAALAQ
+316 PRAALAQ

-329 LSRLNDLLNQATDLA
+329 LSSLNDLLSQAADFA
-344 AQEQW
+344 AKEQW

-373 DRARPLAELFA
+373 DQARPLAELFA

-404 AELSLSEAEAAL
+404 AQLSLSEAEAAL
-416 AANVQTMPV
+416 AANTQTAPV
-425 LKEKV
+425 LKGKV
-430 AAVQSA
+430 AVVRSA